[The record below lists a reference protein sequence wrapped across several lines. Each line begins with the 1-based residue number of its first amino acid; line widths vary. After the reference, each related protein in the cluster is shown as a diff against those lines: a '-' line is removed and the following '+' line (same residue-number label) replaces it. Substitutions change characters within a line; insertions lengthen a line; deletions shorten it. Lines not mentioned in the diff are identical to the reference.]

1 MQKHFMFINFVKED
15 HSSNYRELYKSFILS
30 SATNKQFD
38 LKEKSLSNRS
48 AIFFLIESK
57 SIPDRN
63 TRTFSVI

>member
-38 LKEKSLSNRS
+38 LKKKSLSNRS
-48 AIFFLIESK
+48 AIFF
-57 SIPDRN
+57 
-63 TRTFSVI
+63 